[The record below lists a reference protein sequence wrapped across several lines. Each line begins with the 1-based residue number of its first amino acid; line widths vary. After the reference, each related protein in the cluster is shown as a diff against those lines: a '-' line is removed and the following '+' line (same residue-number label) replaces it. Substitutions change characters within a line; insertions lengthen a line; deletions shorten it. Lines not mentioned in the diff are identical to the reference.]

1 MKFLGKALSL
11 GMSFVLVV
19 TLALVSES
27 AAAPITSSARDDAR
41 FGPAVAADLESALLT
56 AHLQRRP
63 IRVADGGPAAPQAWA
78 QPDGTLTLVRGK
90 TGAAPRGPA
99 GWTRIA
105 ISRARVR
112 YAPPLAAPRVDV
124 GPAAPGAP
132 RRASSRKP
140 VFSAV
145 ATAPAGD
152 NLRVEF
158 ELYRGDQ
165 RVKRVGKRVA
175 PGVTV
180 TVTPSDFGL
189 SALRARTTYSFRARL
204 RGAHTDSPWS
214 SRVQVVAD
222 PATATPAAAVAP
234 AAPAYLTAAAA
245 ATVAVTSPE
254 DGDTTARRVRLTATG
269 TTGYTGARFQY
280 RRGAADTWKDIPA
293 GHVVTAATGAAVS
306 WPVTVTNGVS
316 TPLVWTATSTLATD
330 GTVSVQAVYS
340 GTAGTLSSSP
350 VDVVVDRNAST
361 ATDTAVGPGVVN
373 LLTGDYTM
381 TATDVSLFGAT
392 VSRTASSR
400 RPALGASQ
408 DGQVPIFGPQW
419 TSGVII
425 PETQSLYTGIRPT
438 STTSVQV
445 MRVDGG
451 WVDFTATAGGGWA
464 PQPGADDLALTGSLT
479 GSFILTDNEGGSTT
493 FVKTSSTGTAWQ
505 VSTTYSPTENS
516 TTKVVSEAVTSGST
530 TLARPTMIISPTAA
544 VAAATCQT
552 APQTRGCRVLQFVYA
567 TATTATSG
575 TPGDYAGRVKQILQ
589 WATSPGA
596 TAATSVAVAAYTYD
610 TAGRLAQSWD
620 PRISPALKTAYA
632 YDSAG
637 RIVGLT
643 PPGEL
648 PWTFTYGT
656 AGGTAIAGDGMLLT
670 ASRPTLVAG
679 SASTTDGGTATTWMV
694 YGVPLSGSAA
704 PHAMSGVDVAAWGQ
718 TDAPVDATAVFAS
731 GELPASHTGSD
742 TTMYPTDYWYATVT
756 YLDAVGREVNTATPG
771 GHLSAV
777 NYDQFGNVVWQL
789 SGNNRKLALSTS
801 GDEARLATLG
811 LSTST
816 PAQRA
821 ALLATTSVYSADGAR
836 QLEQYGPLHMVSLAG
851 DLYTEGKPYLSPG
864 AWVPARQHT
873 VYTYDGGRPTDGSA
887 KVSGL
892 VTRTATGA
900 AVPGYTTDGDIRIEA
915 ATYDWTAGR
924 PTAKVTDPDGL
935 AITTTMAYDSQG
947 RVVKTTLPK
956 ANGSDAGTTT
966 TRYWSATGSG
976 TCAGRPEW
984 AGLVCQ
990 VAPGGAITGGGS
1002 NPTSVP
1008 TRTTEYGRD
1017 GLATKVTEVSGSVTR
1032 TTTSGHDAAGRLI
1045 SSAVT
1050 GGIGAAVPS
1059 HNVTYA
1065 SNGRPASVSVTGGA
1079 TTTYTYDVLGRM
1091 IGYNDGAGGVTAL
1104 AHDAL
1109 DRVVKVSNNIPST
1122 TTYTYDPHE
1131 EPRGMPVSVTDSV
1144 AGTFTGTYDA
1154 DGELNRQTMP
1164 GGVTLAEY
1172 RDEAGNPIERQYH
1185 SSSGAVLAYDW
1196 VDRTVHNQWASRT
1209 LTSSTSADQEYRY
1222 DAAGRLTGADDTR
1235 STVCTAR
1242 TYAYDADTN
1251 RTASATATA
1260 AAGAGCPS
1268 GGTVTAHTYD
1278 SAGRLVDAGYAYDA
1292 FARTT
1297 AAPGTT
1303 HEYFANDLV
1312 QRQTVGAARQTWT
1325 LDALGRIGTSTTE
1338 ARNAS
1343 GVWQATGTTVNHYVG
1358 NGDSPGWITDSA
1370 SGNVSR
1376 LVAGPEGQT
1385 AATTGATSGTA
1396 LLLTDLHN
1404 DVIVQYAVGT
1414 AAASVYGFD
1423 EFGNPRAGQTATRY
1437 GWLGGFERSAATPS
1451 GVILMGVRLYAPSLG
1466 RFLQVD
1472 PVPATDAN
1480 AYDYAGQDPL
1490 AKQDLG
1496 GLRKKVWK
1504 KRWGIKYGLDVYYN
1518 RRETKDLRDLT
1529 DAWAQIIENFFR
1541 SAPWWWVRDI
1551 IEGVYT
1557 YAVRLAVMATI
1568 AARLKRCVYFV
1579 IRAWGQF
1586 STYIYGPG
1594 GYCK

>member
-1 MKFLGKALSL
+1 MRFLGKALTL
-11 GMSFVLVV
+11 GMAFVLVV
-19 TLALVSES
+19 TLAPVTES
-27 AAAPITSSARDDAR
+27 AAAAPIASWARDDVR

-56 AHLQRRP
+56 ARLQQRP

-78 QPDGTLTLVRGK
+78 QPDGTLTLVRA
-90 TGAAPRGPA
+90 GAAPRGPA
-99 GWTRIA
+99 GWKRITS
-105 ISRARVR
+105 SRALVR

-132 RRASSRKP
+132 RRASSLAP

-145 ATAPAGD
+145 VAAPAGD

-158 ELYRGDQ
+158 ELYRGDR
-165 RVKRVGKRVA
+165 RVKRVTKRA
-175 PGVTV
+175 DSGATV
-180 TVTPSDFGL
+180 TVTPTDFGL
-189 SALRARTTYSFRARL
+189 AALRARTTYAFRARL

-254 DGDTTARRVRLTATG
+254 DGDTTVRRLRLTATG

-280 RRGAADTWKDIPA
+280 RRGETDTWKDIPA
-293 GHVVTAATGAAVS
+293 GNVVTAATSAAVT
-306 WPVTVTNGVS
+306 WPVAVTNGLS
-316 TPLVWTATSTLATD
+316 TPLIWTATSTLATD
-330 GTVSVQAVYS
+330 GTVSVRAVYS

-350 VDVVVDRNAST
+350 VDVLVDRNAAT
-361 ATDTAVGPGVVN
+361 ATDTAVGPGAVN
-373 LLTGDYTM
+373 LLTGDYTL

-392 VSRTASSR
+392 VTRTASSR

-419 TSGVII
+419 TSGVIVTQ
-425 PETQSLYTGIRPT
+425 TQSLYTGIRPT

-445 MRVDGG
+445 LRVDGD
-451 WVDFTATAGGGWA
+451 WVDFTATTSGGWA
-464 PQPGADDLALTGSLT
+464 PQPGADDLTLTGSLT
-479 GSFILTDNEGGSTT
+479 GSFVLTDNEGASTT
-493 FVKTSSTGTAWQ
+493 FVKTSSTDTAWQ
-505 VSTTYSPTENS
+505 VSTTYLPTENS
-516 TTKVVSEAVTSGST
+516 TTKVVSEAASNGS
-530 TLARPTMIISPTAA
+530 RPTMIISPTPA

-552 APQTRGCRVLQFVYA
+552 APHTRGCRVLQFVYA
-567 TATTATSG
+567 TATTATG
-575 TPGDYAGRVKQILQ
+575 TTPGDYAGRVKQILQ

-596 TAATSVAVAAYTYD
+596 TASTSVAVAAYAYD

-637 RIVGLT
+637 RVVGLT

-656 AGGTAIAGDGMLLT
+656 AGGTAAAGDGMLLK
-670 ASRPTLVAG
+670 ASRPSLAQG
-679 SASTTDGGTATTWMV
+679 SASTTDGGTATSWLV

-704 PHAMSGVDVAAWGQ
+704 PHAMSGADVAAWGQ
-718 TDAPVDATAVFAS
+718 SDAPTDATAVFAA

-742 TTMYPTDYWYATVT
+742 AGMYPTDYWYATVT

-789 SGNNRKLALSTS
+789 SASNRDLALSTS

-821 ALLATTSVYSADGAR
+821 ALLATTSVYSADGGR
-836 QLEQYGPLHMVSLAG
+836 QLEQYGPLHMVNLAG

-873 VYTYDGGRPTDGSA
+873 VHTYDGGRPTDGSA

-900 AVPGYTTDGDIRIEA
+900 AVPGYTTDGDIRIA
-915 ATYDWTAGR
+915 ATTYDWTTGR
-924 PTAKVTDPDGL
+924 ATAKVTDPDGL

-947 RVVKTTLPK
+947 RIVKTTLPK
-956 ANGSDAGTTT
+956 ANGTDAGTTT
-966 TRYWSATGSG
+966 TAYWSATGSG

-990 VAPGGAITGGGS
+990 VAPGGAITGGGA
-1002 NPTSVP
+1002 NPTSAP

-1017 GLATKVTEVSGSVTR
+1017 GAVTKATEVAGSVTR
-1032 TTTSGHDAAGRLI
+1032 TTTSTHDAAGRLT

-1059 HNVTYA
+1059 HTVTYA
-1065 SNGRPASVSVTGGA
+1065 SNGRPASVAVSGGA
-1079 TTTYTYDVLGRM
+1079 TTTYTYDALGRM

-1104 AHDAL
+1104 AYDAL
-1109 DRVVKVSNNIPST
+1109 DRLVKVSNNIPSS

-1144 AGTFTGTYDA
+1144 AGTFTATYDA
-1154 DGELNRQTMP
+1154 DGEFRRQTMP
-1164 GGVTLAEY
+1164 GGVTLEEY

-1196 VDRTVHNQWASRT
+1196 VDRTVHDQWASRT
-1209 LTSSTSADQEYRY
+1209 LTSSTSADLEYRY

-1242 TYAYDADTN
+1242 TYVYDADAN
-1251 RTASATATA
+1251 RTASTTATA

-1268 GGTVTAHTYD
+1268 GGTVTAHAYD

-1297 AAPGTT
+1297 TAPGTT
-1303 HEYFANDLV
+1303 LEYYANDLV

-1325 LDALGRIGTSTTE
+1325 LDTLGRIGTSSTE

-1358 NGDSPGWITDSA
+1358 NGDSPAWITDSA

-1376 LVAGPEGQT
+1376 LVAGPEGHT
-1385 AATTGATSGTA
+1385 AATTGAAGGTA
-1396 LLLTDLHN
+1396 LLLTDLHG
-1404 DVIVQYAVGT
+1404 DVIVRYTVDTG
-1414 AAASVYGFD
+1414 AASAYGFD
-1423 EFGNPRAGQTATRY
+1423 EFGNPRTGQTATQY

-1451 GVILMGVRLYAPSLG
+1451 GVILMGVRLYAPTLG

-1472 PVPATDAN
+1472 PVRATDTN

-1496 GLRKKVWK
+1496 GLKKKVWK
-1504 KRWGIKYGLDVYYN
+1504 KRWGVRYGVDIYYN
-1518 RRETKDLRDLT
+1518 RRETKDLRNFW
-1529 DAWAQIIENFFR
+1529 DAATAIVENFYR
-1541 SAPWWWVRDI
+1541 TAPWWWVRDI
-1551 IEGVYT
+1551 IEGVFT
-1557 YAVRLAVMATI
+1557 YAARLAALATI
-1568 AARLKRCVYFV
+1568 ASKTKRCVYFV
-1579 IRAWGQF
+1579 IRVWGQA

-1594 GYCK
+1594 DYCK